1 MIELF
6 EKELKNNNMHSSKGN
21 QLKWERENIW
31 YKADYT
37 GYEGL
42 SEYIISNL
50 LLKSTLNSSEFVVYN
65 LEQFK
70 YGDLVLNGA
79 KSVNFLKDKWQII
92 TLERLFQSFTQKSLH
107 TSIWT
112 ISSPKERLKFLVDSV
127 VDITGLKDFGIY
139 MNKLLTIDMLFLNE
153 DRHTHNIAVL
163 MDDKGD
169 FDYCPIFDNG
179 AGLMSDT
186 ILDYPVKSDIYKLIG
201 KVKGKTFLAS
211 LEEQTNISE
220 ILYGENLHFN
230 FTKNDVIKLLDLNGD
245 KKDNIYPLE
254 IKNRVANIIFE
265 QMRKY
270 PYLFK

>member
-6 EKELKNNNMHSSKGN
+6 EKELKNNDMHSSKGN

-31 YKADYT
+31 YKVDYT

-50 LLKSTLNSSEFVVYN
+50 LLKSTLNSSEFVVYD

-186 ILDYPVKSDIYKLIG
+186 TLDYPVKSDIYKLIG

-245 KKDNIYPLE
+245 KKDNIYSLE

-265 QMRKY
+265 QIRKY